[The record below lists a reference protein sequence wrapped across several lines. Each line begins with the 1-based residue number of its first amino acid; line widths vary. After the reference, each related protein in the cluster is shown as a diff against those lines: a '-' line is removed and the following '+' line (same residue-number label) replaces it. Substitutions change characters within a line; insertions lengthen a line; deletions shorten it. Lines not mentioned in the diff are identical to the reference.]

1 MLIYSAGVAV
11 YLASVGLAGG
21 LTGVF
26 QWPAVALH
34 MVITVLLARAAASRP
49 KG

>member
-11 YLASVGLAGG
+11 YLASVGFGG
-21 LTGVF
+21 GSTGVVL
-26 QWPAVALH
+26 WPAVAFH
-34 MVITVLLARAAASRP
+34 VVITALLARAAVKDS